1 MRYAPLPQVG
11 CVDDDVAAAD
21 PAGFHAAAA
30 AVLASADTRG
40 ARTGVSE
47 LDGDDPDGRLDYK
60 ELLEQLKKRR

>member
-1 MRYAPLPQVG
+1 M
-11 CVDDDVAAAD
+11 DDDVAAAD